1 MNMRETME
9 FDVNHMLCNNLFNGE
24 NEYETAIWIDKKLTK
39 KYPNMVRQVFKFLHS
54 KITL

>member
-1 MNMRETME
+1 MQERME

-39 KYPNMVRQVFKFLHS
+39 KYPRLVKEVFKFLHS